1 MLTNF
6 STHLGTMLYM
16 APEIV
21 TDEGHDYSAD
31 IWSLG
36 ILLLEIMVNLD
47 VNKSEKALLTALG
60 KYRTRLLKNNLPT
73 RLQIY
78 KEMIGKDHDPRLCT
92 LVFECLDYQP
102 EQRPS
107 AEEIVS
113 FIRVMQYQIY

>member
-1 MLTNF
+1 M
-6 STHLGTMLYM
+6 YM

-36 ILLLEIMVNLD
+36 MLLLELLLNLE
-47 VNKSEKALLTALG
+47 VNKSEKVLLAALG
-60 KYRTRLLKNNLPT
+60 KYRTGLLKNNNQT

-78 KEMIGKDHDPRLCT
+78 KDMLDKDQDPRLCT
-92 LVFECLDYQP
+92 LLFECLDNHP

-107 AEEIVS
+107 AEEIVNFLKVYS
-113 FIRVMQYQIY
+113 LLINNTIELDTSVHKK